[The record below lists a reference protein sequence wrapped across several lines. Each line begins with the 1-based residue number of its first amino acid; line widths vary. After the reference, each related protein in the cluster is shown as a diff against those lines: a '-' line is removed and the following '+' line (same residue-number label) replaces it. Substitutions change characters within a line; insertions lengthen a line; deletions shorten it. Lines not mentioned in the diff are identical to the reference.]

1 MQSMTAFPF
10 TSVLT
15 YDEHGWPQLDRGVTS
30 EVLRKLLKS
39 YYTNGVFGI
48 ADSNCLQVMGPAD
61 ASSPTVRVK
70 PGVCLINGAT
80 GYTEEIKTLDLTAG
94 DTTLPRIDT
103 VVCRLNDNSDYRN
116 IYLDIILGTP
126 ASTPV
131 APALTQTDSVWEIGL
146 ANIYRAANSTVVSSS
161 NITDTR
167 LDTSRCGYV
176 TAIQSIDTESLM
188 QQLNAYY
195 DEFVEQCEED
205 YTTSRAEYL
214 EQCNQILADVQAFE
228 TAAEADIMEWFQHMK
243 DQLSE
248 DAAIHLQ
255 NEIDAEIEH
264 EFKRFYSL
272 ANRATSFTR
281 NADGSLATATSENE
295 DEDVTCVST
304 FNRNADGS
312 LSSVVTVVTPDEG
325 NFYYTQTA
333 TFTRNADGS
342 LLSVAEAYTSTPKS

>member
-146 ANIYRAANSTVVSSS
+146 ANIYRAANSTVVRDTLQLSSPSIQRASCSSS
-161 NITDTR
+161 TLIMMSLWLSVRKTTPQ
-167 LDTSRCGYV
+167 
-176 TAIQSIDTESLM
+176 AAPSI
-188 QQLNAYY
+188 
-195 DEFVEQCEED
+195 
-205 YTTSRAEYL
+205 
-214 EQCNQILADVQAFE
+214 
-228 TAAEADIMEWFQHMK
+228 
-243 DQLSE
+243 
-248 DAAIHLQ
+248 
-255 NEIDAEIEH
+255 
-264 EFKRFYSL
+264 
-272 ANRATSFTR
+272 
-281 NADGSLATATSENE
+281 
-295 DEDVTCVST
+295 
-304 FNRNADGS
+304 
-312 LSSVVTVVTPDEG
+312 LSSVIRSWQMCRLSRLLPRLTSW
-325 NFYYTQTA
+325 N
-333 TFTRNADGS
+333 GS
-342 LLSVAEAYTSTPKS
+342 ST

>member
-30 EVLRKLLKS
+30 EVLRNLLRS

-48 ADSNCLQVMGPAD
+48 SNSNCLQVMGPAD
-61 ASSPTVRVK
+61 ASSATVRVK
-70 PGVCLINGAT
+70 PGVCFINGAT

-94 DTTLPRIDT
+94 DSSLPRIDT

-126 ASTPV
+126 ASTPT

-146 ANIYRAANSTVVSSS
+146 ANIYRAANSTVVTSAD
-161 NITDTR
+161 ITDTR

-176 TAIQSIDTESLM
+176 TAIQEIDTESLM
-188 QQLNAYY
+188 QQLEAYY
-195 DEFVEQCEED
+195 DEFCEQCETD

-214 EQCNQILADVQAFE
+214 AQCNQILEDVQAFE
-228 TAAEADIMEWFQHMK
+228 TAAEADILDWFEHMR

-264 EFKRFYSL
+264 EFKRFYAL
-272 ANRATSFTR
+272 VNRSTVLTR
-281 NADGSLATATSENE
+281 NTDGSLATATSENE

-312 LSSVVTVVTPDEG
+312 ISSVVTVVTPEEG
-325 NFYYTQTA
+325 NFYYTETA

-342 LLSVAEAYTSTPKS
+342 LASVAEAYTQSPKE